1 MATRTKTRK
10 STTPPAK
17 PHDLLEEVV
26 KGGGASPLVVD
37 RAAGVIRRVKV
48 LGRFSKNRHGVA
60 EAANG
65 CEYTRGCMESALPM
79 YEGLKVKIDHPE
91 KRSEPG
97 AERSVRVNFGVLRN
111 AVVEPDDAGDPAVWA
126 DLHYLRSHDMAES
139 VCEDVERGLGVYGLS
154 HNAAAEQE
162 RFDPAARRLVIQRLA
177 LVRSADLVDRPATN
191 RNLWESEEPTTMTHT
206 LKTILTSRMAALSK
220 PRRGWARQLLE
231 DDMGAPM
238 DAPAELDA
246 APEADPDAALKGGFD
261 AACSAVLSS
270 DMTADEKIAKL
281 RSLLKTHEKLTQE
294 AEPEEVEEAE
304 EEDEKPK
311 PKDKAESEELARLRA
326 ESAARDLCESLDFSP
341 TKVQVRAVAGL
352 SADKDRRELV
362 ESFKGR
368 GGAGGGF
375 RPPRSRSPIP
385 APKDKAGDKLES
397 GTVDA
402 AAGLRVLMG

>member
-1 MATRTKTRK
+1 MATRTRTKPK

-17 PHDLLEEVV
+17 PRDLLEFVQDA
-26 KGGGASPLVVD
+26 GGTPLRTD
-37 RAAGVIRRVKV
+37 RAAGVIYGVKV
-48 LGRFSKNRHGVA
+48 LGRYSRNTHG
-60 EAANG
+60 EAGAVNG
-65 CEYTRGCMESALPM
+65 SEYTRPCMESSLPM
-79 YEGLKVKIDHPE
+79 YEEAWVFKNHPAD
-91 KRSEPG
+91 RSKPA
-97 AERSVRVNFGVLRN
+97 AERDVDDAVGVLRN
-111 AVVEPDDAGDPAVWA
+111 CRVEGGGDALAVRA
-126 DLHYLRSHDMAES
+126 DLHLYES
-139 VCEDVERGLGVYGLS
+139 DPFTAKLFEDVEKGLNKFGLS
-154 HNAAAEQE
+154 HNATSARE
-162 RFDPAARRLVIQRLA
+162 RFDPASRRLVIESLA
-177 LVRSADLVDRPATN
+177 LVRSVDLVTRPATG
-191 RNLWESEEPTTMTHT
+191 RNLRESQEPTTMTHT

-362 ESFKGR
+362 ESFKGK